1 MSGAKKIGEIFSDY
15 KTNSNIKYA
24 QITAL
29 NVHKKT
35 NTLEVIIYYDEY
47 IEIKE
52 IWYFEKFLS
61 ERFSFS
67 NINMKIKYH
76 EAAEKKSILSEW
88 KNIIAYMSH
97 KYPLMKPMLLLKSDV
112 EINGKNILVKMH
124 IKGAD
129 FLRAKKTDKELV
141 NILEN
146 LFGEKYNIELKEELS
161 EEEIKSIK
169 KRLEHLVSIKGTDEY
184 DMDDER
190 LFDSDD
196 FAILM
201 QLAQKKGLSEG
212 SGYIQYMQEF
222 DYDEFSENVVMKI
235 NGQLFEFSHD
245 SSNLFDSSAL
255 TSEPSINT
263 DGLVDINLDEL
274 LQIDSQ
280 IVQEVPI
287 SELVEE
293 LKSKRKEFMTLKLA
307 KGVKDIQSG
316 IEPSSDSNLSIY
328 READE
333 LNDMLWDAG
342 LKENADYI
350 RKYHIVN
357 NKFMTDKNPM
367 TVYMRIGDNII
378 RYDEKEGRI
387 SRETSIQEL
396 EEYFKDDDINSVIEE
411 EKSITR
417 QPLRREFMEEPEK
430 SQLIALTPIDLE
442 QLGISTLLTYGIEE
456 TDTFK
461 NAIVEMTE
469 GSIDINV
476 SGLRQTGNMVQSAT
490 QDIEIKPEEQQK

>member
-1 MSGAKKIGEIFSDY
+1 MSEIRDLY
-15 KTNSNIKYA
+15 EQINNIQK
-24 QITAL
+24 
-29 NVHKKT
+29 
-35 NTLEVIIYYDEY
+35 
-47 IEIKE
+47 
-52 IWYFEKFLS
+52 
-61 ERFSFS
+61 
-67 NINMKIKYH
+67 
-76 EAAEKKSILSEW
+76 
-88 KNIIAYMSH
+88 
-97 KYPLMKPMLLLKSDV
+97 ML
-112 EINGKNILVKMH
+112 
-124 IKGAD
+124 
-129 FLRAKKTDKELV
+129 
-141 NILEN
+141 
-146 LFGEKYNIELKEELS
+146 
-161 EEEIKSIK
+161 IK

-196 FAILM
+196 FDILM

-212 SGYIQYMQEF
+212 NGYIQYMQEF

-245 SSNLFDSSAL
+245 SSNFFDSSAL
-255 TSEPSINT
+255 TREPSMNT
-263 DGLVDINLDEL
+263 DVLVDINLDEL

-307 KGVKDIQSG
+307 KGIKDIQSG
-316 IEPSSDSNLSIY
+316 IELSSDSNLSIY

-333 LNDMLWDAG
+333 LNDMLWNAG
-342 LKENADYI
+342 LKENVDYI

-357 NKFMTDKNPM
+357 HKFMTDKNPM
-367 TVYMRIGDNII
+367 TVYIRIGDNII

-396 EEYFKDDDINSVIEE
+396 EEYFKDDDINSVIKE

-430 SQLIALTPIDLE
+430 SQLIALTSIDLE

-490 QDIEIKPEEQQK
+490 QDIERKPGEQQK